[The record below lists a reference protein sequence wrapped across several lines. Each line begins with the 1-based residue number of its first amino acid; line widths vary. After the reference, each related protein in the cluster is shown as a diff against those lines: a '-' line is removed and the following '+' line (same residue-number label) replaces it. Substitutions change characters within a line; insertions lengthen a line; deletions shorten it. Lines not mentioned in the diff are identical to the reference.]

1 MTVCWLS
8 LVLFA
13 ANPTAP
19 VVRPS
24 DNPTAVEVTV
34 ELSAAQAERLKSG
47 RIDAELGQK
56 LLIFSL
62 VDEQDRAGEPIFGN
76 YERDKTTLIFRPRFG
91 LVRGSRYRATFR
103 IEDASD
109 KARELTSD
117 YLVPPVASKSV
128 AVVETVYPSGHEVPA
143 NLLKFYIHFSQP
155 MHEGREIFA
164 HLHLLDDEG
173 QPMEAP
179 WRETEL
185 WSADARRLTLW
196 IHPGRI
202 KQGVALR
209 DDLGPVL
216 IPGRKYALLI
226 DAEMRD
232 AQGQP
237 LGKSFRKEFRTTKEL
252 RERVNLR
259 DWKLAT
265 PSANSRQPLAIQ
277 FSRPLDRH
285 LAARCLHVRDAD
297 GREVAGTVSVSDSER
312 RWHFQPRQPWSTQV
326 YETAVDLI
334 LEDLAGNSVERVFD
348 DDTTT
353 DAIPDNADPILKLTW
368 KPQ

>member
-8 LVLFA
+8 LILFA
-13 ANPTAP
+13 ANPSAP
-19 VVRPS
+19 IVRPS

-34 ELSAAQAERLKSG
+34 KLSASQAKRLKSG
-47 RIDAELGQK
+47 RLDAELGQK
-56 LLIFSL
+56 LLTFSL
-62 VDEQDRAGEPIFGN
+62 VDEQDRTGEPIFGS

-91 LVRGSRYRATFR
+91 LVRGSRYRATFQTA
-103 IEDASD
+103 DASD

-117 YLVPPVASKSV
+117 YLVPSVASKSA
-128 AVVETVYPSGHEVPA
+128 AVVEAVYPSGSDVPA
-143 NLLKFYIHFSQP
+143 NLLKFYLHFSQP
-155 MHEGREIFA
+155 MREGREIFA

-216 IPGRKYALLI
+216 TPGRKYALLI

-259 DWKLAT
+259 DWKLTT
-265 PSANSRQPLAIQ
+265 PSANSFQPLAIQ

-297 GREVAGTVSVSDSER
+297 GRDVAGTVTVSDSER
-312 RWHFQPRQPWSTQV
+312 RWHFQPRQPWSAQD
-326 YETAVDLI
+326 YETTVDPI

-348 DDTTT
+348 DDTT
-353 DAIPDNADPILKLTW
+353 DASTESPEPFLKLTW